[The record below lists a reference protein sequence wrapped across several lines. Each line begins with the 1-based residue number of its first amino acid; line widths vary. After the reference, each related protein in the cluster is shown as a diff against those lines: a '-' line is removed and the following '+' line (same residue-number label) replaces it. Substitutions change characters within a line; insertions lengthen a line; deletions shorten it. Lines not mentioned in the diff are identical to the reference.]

1 MQIHDLQKINLTY
14 NSSKNCFSMI
24 KQKECGMNY
33 IYIESGDLGSDSDY
47 LMALSKIVMINCTLI
62 L

>member
-47 LMALSKIVMINCTLI
+47 LIM
-62 L
+62 